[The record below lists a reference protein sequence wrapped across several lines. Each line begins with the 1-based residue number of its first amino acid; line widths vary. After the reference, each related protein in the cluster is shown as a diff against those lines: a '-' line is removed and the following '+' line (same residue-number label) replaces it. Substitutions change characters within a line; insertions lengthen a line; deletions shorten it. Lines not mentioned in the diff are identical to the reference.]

1 MGGYQILDLKNTNF
15 VTGTGQKIDGAYD
28 LLEGTRKVTLLTNI
42 VIDGTEYK
50 DSFVELKGG
59 VNFTGEVYGKTI
71 TITSA
76 DLVTFANPVN

>member
-15 VTGTGQKIDGAYD
+15 VTGTGQKIEGAYD

-42 VIDGTEYK
+42 VIDDTEYK
-50 DSFVELKGG
+50 DTFVEFTGG
-59 VNFTGEVYGKTI
+59 ANFTGEVYGKTI

-76 DLVTFANPVN
+76 DLVTFANAG